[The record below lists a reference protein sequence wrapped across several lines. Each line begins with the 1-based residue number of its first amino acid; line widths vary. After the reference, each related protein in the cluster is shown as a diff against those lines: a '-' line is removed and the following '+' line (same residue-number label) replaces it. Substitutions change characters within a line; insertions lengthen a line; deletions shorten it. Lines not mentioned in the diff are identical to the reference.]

1 MGNNRMK
8 ERTCS
13 NGRISVAEYMDILDA
28 YGVEISDGEIE
39 RVVRISDKN
48 GRMSKDD
55 FIQYVKSSN
64 MYLSLIHI

>member
-1 MGNNRMK
+1 
-8 ERTCS
+8 
-13 NGRISVAEYMDILDA
+13 MDILDA

-55 FIQYVKSSN
+55 FIQVQYRLV
-64 MYLSLIHI
+64 